1 MFIGGYVSASGVGLT
16 CPKWPL
22 CPKGLI
28 PMKEFIIEY
37 FHRTVAITTA
47 ILIFSTTAAI
57 MKNRRTI
64 PQYVQVSSIIAA
76 CLAII
81 QISLGGVVI
90 VEKLHALL
98 VTIHLAVGLALFSM
112 TLVPVLYAYGM
123 FKHDTTKESRSTLA
137 DNVLSQGE
145 ESTGRGTIEKA

>member
-1 MFIGGYVSASGVGLT
+1 
-16 CPKWPL
+16 
-22 CPKGLI
+22 
-28 PMKEFIIEY
+28 
-37 FHRTVAITTA
+37 
-47 ILIFSTTAAI
+47 

-123 FKHDTTKESRSTLA
+123 FMSDATKESRSTHA

-145 ESTGRGTIEKA
+145 ESTGRGTIDPLDL